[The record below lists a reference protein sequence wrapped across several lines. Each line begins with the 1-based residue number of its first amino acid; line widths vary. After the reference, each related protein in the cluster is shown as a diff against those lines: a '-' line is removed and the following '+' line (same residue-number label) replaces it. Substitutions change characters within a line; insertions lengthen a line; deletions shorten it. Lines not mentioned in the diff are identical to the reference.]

1 MKVLLIGEY
10 SRLHWTLSEGLRSLG
25 HSVTVLSDGDYWKNY
40 PRNISLSRPSD
51 SAVDGARY
59 LAQLIGLLPRMRG
72 YDVVQ
77 LINPNF
83 LQLKPAK
90 SLWVYR
96 YLKKYNKKVFLGAFG
111 DDHYWALASLDG
123 KTFRYSDFMIGDTL
137 RDTPTNRRKMQE
149 YLHGDVV
156 RVNKEIAASCNG
168 IIACLYEYYAAYH
181 PHFPAKTAFI
191 PLPINSSL
199 VTSRVRQIPD
209 RLKFFIGIQSERS
222 DVKGTDVIYPILN
235 DVAAKHPD
243 KCSVTTVTSLPY
255 DKYESAMNNSD
266 VQIDQLYSYTPSMNS
281 LLAMAKGLAVVG
293 GGEEESYE
301 LLGEKQLR
309 PIINVIPD
317 KDDIYRKL
325 EQLVLEKERIPEL
338 SRQSIAYIEKY
349 HNHVKVAQRYVDFW
363 EQK

>member
-1 MKVLLIGEY
+1 MNVLLIGEY
-10 SRLHWTLSEGLRSLG
+10 SRLHWTLAEGLRKLG
-25 HSVTVLSDGDYWKNY
+25 HSVTVLSNGDYWKNY
-40 PRNISLSRPSD
+40 PRDISLIRPSD
-51 SAVDGARY
+51 STINGAKYVAR
-59 LAQLIGLLPRMRG
+59 LISLLPKLRG

-90 SLWVYR
+90 SLWIYH
-96 YLKKYNKKVFLGAFG
+96 YLRKHNKKVFLGAFG

-123 KTFRYSDFMIGDTL
+123 KTFRYSDFMIGNIL
-137 RDTPTNRRKMQE
+137 RNTPTNQQKIQE

-168 IIACLYEYYAAYH
+168 IIACLYEYYAAYS
-181 PHFPAKTAFI
+181 PHFPGKTTFI
-191 PLPINSSL
+191 PLPVNRSL

-209 RLKFFIGIQSERS
+209 KVNFFIGIQTERS
-222 DVKGTDVIYPILN
+222 DVKGTDVMYPVLQDI
-235 DVAAKHPD
+235 ASGYPD
-243 KCSVTTVTSLPY
+243 KCIITKVTSLPY
-255 DKYESAMNNSD
+255 DEYEKTMDNAD

-281 LLAMAKGLAVVG
+281 LLAMVKGLVVVG
-293 GGEEESYE
+293 GGEEENYE

-317 KDDIYRKL
+317 KEDIYRKL
-325 EQLVLEKERIPEL
+325 EKLVLEKEHIPEL
-338 SRQSIAYIEKY
+338 SRQSIAYVEKY
-349 HNHVKVAQRYVDFW
+349 HDHVKVAQQYVDFW